1 MTDHAAPTPGTAQS
15 GATPDATPDTKAKG
29 GLDTATQDLPGWRH
43 VYSGKV
49 RDLYVPADAAITERI
64 GQDCVLVVASD
75 RISAYDHVLASEI
88 PDKGRILTQ
97 LSLWW
102 FEQLGVAHHVLASTV
117 DGGVPAAVE
126 GRAMICK
133 KLDMFPVECIAR
145 GYLTGSGLLE
155 YRESGTVCSIPLPA
169 GLVDGSRL
177 DEALFTPSAKAE
189 VGEHDENITYDAVV
203 GLVGEDVAARLR
215 ELTLEIYTRAE
226 EIARSRGIVLADTK
240 VEFGL
245 DPASGVITLG
255 DEVLTPDSSRFWDA
269 ATYRPGQAQP
279 SYDKQYVRDWLTSPE
294 SGWDKASD
302 TPPPAL
308 PADVVARTRS
318 RYVEAYEKL
327 TGRTFA

>member
-1 MTDHAAPTPGTAQS
+1 MNAHEPLA
-15 GATPDATPDTKAKG
+15 G
-29 GLDTATQDLPGWRH
+29 GLQTQAPELPGWKH

-49 RDLYVPADAAITERI
+49 RDLYAPEDPAITERM

-102 FEQLGVAHHVLASTV
+102 FEQLGVEHHVLAATAA
-117 DGGVPAAVE
+117 DGVPAEVE

-145 GYLTGSGLLE
+145 GYLTGSGLVE
-155 YRESGTVCSIPLPA
+155 YRDSGTVCSIPLPP

-177 DEALFTPSAKAE
+177 EQAIFTPSAKAE

-203 GLVGEDVAARLR
+203 DLVGADTAARLR
-215 ELTLEIYTRAE
+215 DLTLEIYTKAE
-226 EIARSRGIVLADTK
+226 GIARGRGIILADTK
-240 VEFGL
+240 VEFGV
-245 DPASGVITLG
+245 DAATGVITLG

-269 ATYRPGQAQP
+269 ATYEPGKAQP
-279 SYDKQYVRDWLTSPE
+279 SYDKQYVRDWLTSAA
-294 SGWDKASD
+294 SGWDKSSD

-308 PADVVARTRS
+308 PDDVVDRTRS
-318 RYVEAYEKL
+318 RYVEAYELL